1 MSAPA
6 PSTSLVT
13 DLVLEGGGVKGAALA
28 GAVEPFDAAGYSF
41 ARVGGS
47 SAGSLIGA
55 VIAALTQSGEPLS
68 RLEDISAT
76 LDYRRVPDRGFPG
89 RYLGP
94 LGFLSDGLS
103 VLLESGAYEGDYLR
117 RWLGGVLGDLG
128 VRTFGD
134 LRIEDPD
141 DDGSIRHRYRLTV
154 TATDLSRKRLV
165 YLPWD
170 YDVYGRDPDEQE
182 VVDAVRASLSIPFF
196 FEPVTLTGPLGT
208 STLVDGGLVSNY
220 PISMFDRQDGLP
232 ARWPTIGIRL
242 DALGTEVPPGT
253 ADKVSGPVALG
264 VAVVQTAI
272 EGCQAEHVLEP
283 CNVARSVQ
291 VETSAIDALDF
302 DITTA
307 ERRALEEEGRSA
319 SEAFLSGWDY
329 QSWLAQCRPTPPPPP
344 G

>member
-220 PISMFDRQDGLP
+220 PISMFDREDGLP
-232 ARWPTIGIRL
+232 GRWPTIGIRL
-242 DALGTEVPPGT
+242 SSLAPT
-253 ADKVSGPVALG
+253 AEEAAPRPVKGPVQLGEAL
-264 VAVVQTAI
+264 VETAI
-272 EGCQAEHVLEP
+272 EGCQAEHVLHP
-283 CNVARSVQ
+283 CNVARSVA
-291 VETSAIDALDF
+291 VDTTEVSPVDF
-302 DITTA
+302 DIDPV
-307 ERRALEEEGRSA
+307 RRDRLIEEGRRTA
-319 SEAFLSGWDY
+319 EEFLETWDY
-329 QSWLAQCRPTPPPPP
+329 DDWLAACRPAIT
-344 G
+344 